1 MFNFIVMKG
10 IGKNSPHLNP
20 QKQEKRDANPKTLSF
35 TLKPDSICRTVP
47 LISKK
52 ILIKRHKI

>member
-1 MFNFIVMKG
+1 MKG

-20 QKQEKRDANPKTLSF
+20 QKQEKSDANPKTLSF